1 MIGALVACYWIAPLA
16 LGVYSGRLGDTIGMR
31 RPMLI
36 GVGAIACAMLIGPT
50 WQALPALFMVAIL
63 VGVGFVFFVVSVQN
77 LVGAMPG
84 DRTRNYSILSI
95 GYSASNLVGP
105 LTAGFAI
112 EYGGYALPFWFSHC
126 LRFCPLRFPAFSDR
140 PRVLAPCS

>member
-95 GYSASNLVGP
+95 GYSASKLVGP